1 MITHIE
7 GIRLVV
13 IAVFERILS
22 IRSQPS
28 KSLDSEYSNSEHD
41 RPVQAGL
48 EADSTGDEDVL

>member
-1 MITHIE
+1 
-7 GIRLVV
+7 V

-22 IRSQPS
+22 ILSQPS

-48 EADSTGDEDVL
+48 DADSTGDEDVL